1 MHTPCIRPPC
11 TCQVELALQFFL
23 RLLGHSRQPADRQ
36 QTFMK
41 EFSNILHLNPQH
53 ASLPALPVPRFGNRT
68 IKVLLPTH
76 HSPLTTHH
84 SPLTTHY

>member
-1 MHTPCIRPPC
+1 
-11 TCQVELALQFFL
+11 
-23 RLLGHSRQPADRQ
+23 
-36 QTFMK
+36 MK